1 MARKGIYVNGK
12 EIVGRYV
19 GDKKVWQRQVSK
31 RIVDIISTSYIS
43 KSRYLKKVTIYGT
56 FTNLHAATFKNV
68 TLVINGNTFPYLLD
82 SVELHGSN
90 PIATISFIK
99 SNASFDLLDRMLQTF
114 QSYKM
119 QMYIEE

>member
-12 EIVGRYV
+12 EIVARYV

-43 KSRYLKKVTIYGT
+43 KSRYLKRITIYGQ
-56 FTNLHAATFKNV
+56 FTNLRADTFYNV
-68 TLVINGNTFPYLLD
+68 TLLINGNKYPYLLD
-82 SVELHGSN
+82 KVELHGSN
-90 PIATISFIK
+90 PIATIIFTRN
-99 SNASFDLLDRMLQTF
+99 NASFDVLDRMLNTW
-114 QSYKM
+114 QSYEI

>member
-12 EIVGRYV
+12 EIVARYV

-56 FTNLHAATFKNV
+56 FTNLHEATFKNV

-99 SNASFDLLDRMLQTF
+99 SNASFYLLDRMLQTF